1 MSTSSKIIAAAIVA
15 EIILIGTG
23 LALAAT
29 MGLQAFS
36 DHGNLMLAVSAA
48 GFPLILAVLEV
59 FKIPSG
65 IALYKSNWLIK
76 PLALLALL
84 GGMVA
89 TAETVT
95 MAGSTWFRSIQYEVA
110 VSQADLDALIRTRD
124 NTGEAENSLVAA
136 RQAAVKQIRSQLAE
150 VSIEDRRTE
159 ARGRFA
165 GEWDQQ
171 SLDNERR
178 AQSENTV
185 IRREAERSQASLPS
199 RTKYIAARMAEWEAE
214 GGVLL
219 VGQVGAADR
228 LRDQL
233 IAANSALADA
243 QTDVREAMV
252 VTVDLDNQI
261 EQQRLL
267 VAQLASS
274 SVIYD
279 IASKV
284 WGKPAYTVSEAEANE
299 VTKWV
304 IGGVAVAASL
314 ATGLAAL
321 LATHM
326 ASAPPKLSLGQAL
339 RLYAVSR
346 RWRRK
351 QTIEKIIYTDRVVY
365 KTLPHPE
372 SIKTFDR
379 SVWADLLNKKEEKDA
394 A

>member
-15 EIILIGTG
+15 EIVLIGTG
-23 LALAAT
+23 LALATT
-29 MGLQAFS
+29 MGLQAFK

-48 GFPLILAVLEV
+48 GFPLILAVLEI

-95 MAGSTWFRSIQYEVA
+95 MAGSTWFRSIQFEVA
-110 VSQADLDALIRTRD
+110 SSQADLDALIRIRD
-124 NTGEAENSLVAA
+124 NTGVSESNLVVA
-136 RQAAVKQIRSQLAE
+136 RQSAVEQIRAQLSE
-150 VSIEDRRTE
+150 VSIDGRRAD

-178 AQSENTV
+178 ARSENTI

-199 RTKYIAARMAEWEAE
+199 RTKYIAARMEEWETIE
-214 GGVLL
+214 GVLL
-219 VGQVGAADR
+219 AGQADAAVR

-233 IAANSALADA
+233 IAANIALADA
-243 QTDVREAMV
+243 QSDVREVMV
-252 VTVDLDNQI
+252 VSVDLDNQI
-261 EQQRLL
+261 ERQRLL
-267 VAQLASS
+267 VAKLASS

-284 WGKPAYTVSEAEANE
+284 WEKPAYMVTEAEANE

-304 IGGVAVAASL
+304 IGSVAVAASL
-314 ATGLAAL
+314 ATGLAAF

-326 ASAPPKLSLGQAL
+326 ASAPKKLSLGQAI
-339 RLYAVSR
+339 RSYVVRR

-351 QTIEKIIYTDRVVY
+351 QTVEKPVYTDRVVY

-379 SVWADLLNKKEEKDA
+379 SVWADLLNKKEAKDA